1 MIQTS
6 SIIAMAVTGVICTL
20 YPIILLVLW
29 RKKTGA
35 PLAPFFVGAGTFF
48 LFALILE
55 QLLHQVCM
63 LGDNAVA
70 RTISTSV
77 VLSTLYGGLAAG
89 IFEETGRFAAFK
101 LMRKYDDRETAIT
114 YGIGHGGIEA
124 ILLVGVNMLV
134 YAGLSLFLNQ
144 TGAVSVGVIGG
155 PDGPTSVFLGD
166 SSGTL
171 MSLLQSF
178 TPASCA
184 IATYERLV
192 TVLFHIALSVLV
204 FAAARRPGKLWL
216 YPVAILLHAC
226 VDFIAVLYQLGIV
239 KSLLLTEG
247 FITVYTALTI
257 VFALWIYRKL
267 LAPPEPE
274 EETE

>member
-1 MIQTS
+1 
-6 SIIAMAVTGVICTL
+6 MAVTGVVCTL
-20 YPIILLVLW
+20 YPIILLVVW

-35 PLAPFFVGAGTFF
+35 ALAPFFVGAGTFF
-48 LFALILE
+48 LFALVLE

-63 LGDNAVA
+63 LGDNVVA

-101 LMRKYDDRETAIT
+101 LMKKHDSRETAIT

-134 YAGLSLFLNQ
+134 YAGLALFLNQ
-144 TGAVSVGVIGG
+144 TGTMNVGVIGG

-166 SSGTL
+166 AGGML
-171 MSLLQSF
+171 MTTLQSI

-184 IATYERLV
+184 MATYERLV

-204 FAAARRPGKLWL
+204 FAAARRPGNLWL

-226 VDFIAVLYQLGIV
+226 VDFIAVLYQLGII

-247 FITVYTALTI
+247 FITVYTVLVI
-257 VFALWIYRKL
+257 VFARWVWKRISP
-267 LAPPEPE
+267 APKE
-274 EETE
+274 EAE